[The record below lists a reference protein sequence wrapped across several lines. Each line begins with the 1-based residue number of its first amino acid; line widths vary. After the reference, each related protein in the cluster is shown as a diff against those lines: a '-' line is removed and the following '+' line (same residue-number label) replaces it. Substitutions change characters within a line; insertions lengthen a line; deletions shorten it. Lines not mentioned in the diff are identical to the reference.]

1 MAASHPSAWTPYDS
15 SQINNDT
22 QTANQAELS
31 WDKLLL
37 QLMGRTQDESLHLFL
52 TTTHTHTH
60 TQLQPLLLNL
70 SAPLYLHDIMAL
82 CKFHYYYYV
91 TTSLHF
97 GLATAWRKATT
108 RDKWRHIVDTATLQ
122 RSTLWKRER
131 ESLHELPMCESH
143 GVTTSFPNTMML
155 QLLFSDKQATTTLTA
170 NSVSLASSPCL
181 WIKTFDCN
189 IDIIIIII
197 HIRL

>member
-60 TQLQPLLLNL
+60 THTHSCSLCFWIFQRLCIFTTSWRYVN
-70 SAPLYLHDIMAL
+70 STIIIIM
-82 CKFHYYYYV
+82 

-122 RSTLWKRER
+122 RSTLWNRQR
-131 ESLHELPMCESH
+131 ESTRASNVRKSWCNN
-143 GVTTSFPNTMML
+143 VFPKHN
-155 QLLFSDKQATTTLTA
+155 D
-170 NSVSLASSPCL
+170 ASAAV
-181 WIKTFDCN
+181 
-189 IDIIIIII
+189 
-197 HIRL
+197 